1 MITVLRLGHRPQ
13 RDKRIT
19 THVALTARAFGA
31 DSIVVDSHDSVLEE
45 TINGVVKRFGGS
57 FTIVTGVNW
66 KKYLES
72 IHAVKVHLTMYGL
85 PLESAISAV
94 TDRVSTD
101 GNLIIIV
108 GAEKVPGSIY
118 GLADFNLSVL
128 NQPHSEVS
136 ALALFLDRFFQG
148 KEFLQS
154 FSGKMEIVPSE
165 RGKRV
170 IDLRKRQE
178 KEKSAG

>member
-31 DSIVVDSHDSVLEE
+31 DSVVIDSHDSVLEE
-45 TINGVVKRFGGS
+45 TINGVVKRFGGA

-72 IHAVKVHLTMYGL
+72 SEAVKVHLTMYGL
-85 PLESAISAV
+85 PLESMMNAIA
-94 TDRVSTD
+94 DRVSTNRD
-101 GNLIIIV
+101 LIIIV

-118 GLADFNLSVL
+118 ELADFNISVL

-136 ALALFLDRFFQG
+136 ALALFLDRFFRG
-148 KEFLQS
+148 KEMS
-154 FSGKMEIVPSE
+154 KRFSGEMEILPSE

-170 IDLRKRQE
+170 IDLRDRQE
-178 KEKSAG
+178 KERKAE